1 MNNIKVRTKLI
12 IVMVIALIALALCSM
27 VSSTSLSGLGDN
39 ALDIIEN
46 DMRSSYDEQIKA
58 QVDNVISL
66 CQSIYNRY
74 EKGEYTLD
82 EAEKLAADQI
92 RDLRYGNNGYFWV
105 DTYDGT
111 NVVLLGNDTEGTN
124 RMDAVDANGFAYMQA
139 IISAGR
145 QEDGG
150 FTDYVFPREGET
162 EPSPKRAYSKAFEP
176 FGWVLGTG
184 NYTDDIDEDVLG
196 VKNEFSS
203 YESNSRMAIIG
214 IAVVMEVILILVLT
228 LITVSIVKPLKKSLT
243 HIDEIA
249 QGDFS
254 KEFEQDLLKRK
265 DDFGQLADSLEK
277 MRSEMKELIGEVK
290 SEALGIT
297 GMVQEI
303 DTSIRALDDQIENVS
318 ATTEEL
324 AAGMEET
331 AASSEEINAMS
342 HEIESAAKSIAERS
356 QDGANE
362 ADEIRER
369 AVKIKKD
376 TDENDRRTRSIHE
389 EINESLTKALE
400 DIKVVDQINVLAKSI
415 MDITG
420 QTNLLALNASIEAA
434 RAGDA
439 GKGFAVVADEIRVLS
454 EQTKQ
459 STENIEEIISK
470 LDKNAADTISSM
482 DHVMEKIGG
491 QDDMIHEIEDN
502 FSDIREGMSQL
513 KVNSIHMSE
522 YAKVLKESNT
532 SLVDS
537 TNTLS
542 STSEEVSA
550 SAEETNAMC
559 ADNAEHFKVIHNV
572 LTELTKDT
580 SKMDGFIEEYNRL
593 HAEE

>member
-1 MNNIKVRTKLI
+1 MNNIKVRTKLV
-12 IVMVIALIALALCSM
+12 IVMVIALIALALCTVISN
-27 VSSTSLSGLGDN
+27 TSLSGLGNN

-111 NVVLLGNDTEGTN
+111 NVVLLGNDTEETN
-124 RMDAVDANGFAYMQA
+124 RMDAVDTNGFAYMQA

-145 QEDGG
+145 QENGG

-228 LITVSIVKPLKKSLT
+228 LITASIVKPLKKSLT

-290 SEALGIT
+290 SEALEIT

-331 AASSEEINAMS
+331 AASSEEMNAMS

-434 RAGDA
+434 RAGEA
-439 GKGFAVVADEIRVLS
+439 GKGFAVVADEIRVLAEQSKAAVAHIQEVTGNVTAAVENLANDAERLLEFVGNDVVESLGGFAEMANSYNSDAANVDSLVTDFSASS
-454 EQTKQ
+454 EQLLASINGVMDAISDVSKTATEGATGTTDIAEKVGNVVQEAEAIKQ
-459 STENIEEIISK
+459 KAET
-470 LDKNAADTISSM
+470 TY
-482 DHVMEKIGG
+482 H
-491 QDDMIHEIEDN
+491 
-502 FSDIREGMSQL
+502 
-513 KVNSIHMSE
+513 
-522 YAKVLKESNT
+522 
-532 SLVDS
+532 
-537 TNTLS
+537 
-542 STSEEVSA
+542 
-550 SAEETNAMC
+550 SAE
-559 ADNAEHFKVIHNV
+559 KLQKNV
-572 LTELTKDT
+572 ER
-580 SKMDGFIEEYNRL
+580 FIV
-593 HAEE
+593 

>member
-1 MNNIKVRTKLI
+1 MNNIKVRTKLV
-12 IVMVIALIALALCSM
+12 IVMVIALIALALCAVISN
-27 VSSTSLSGLGDN
+27 TSLSGLGNN

-46 DMRSSYDEQIKA
+46 DMRSSYDKQIKA

-124 RMDAVDANGFAYMQA
+124 RMDAVDTNGFAYIQA
-139 IISAGR
+139 IINAGK

-162 EPSPKRAYSKAFEP
+162 ESSPKRAYSKAFEP

-184 NYTDDIDEDVLG
+184 NYTDDIDDDVLD

-214 IAVVMEVILILVLT
+214 IAVVMEVILISVLT
-228 LITVSIVKPLKKSLT
+228 LITVSIVKPLKKSLA
-243 HIDEIA
+243 HIEEIA

-290 SEALGIT
+290 SEALEIT

-303 DTSIRALDDQIENVS
+303 DTSLQALDDQIENVS

-331 AASSEEINAMS
+331 AASSEEMNAMS

-434 RAGDA
+434 RAGEA
-439 GKGFAVVADEIRVLS
+439 GKGFAVVADEIRVLAEQSKAAVAHIQEVTGNVTAAVENLANDAERLLEFVGNDVVESLGGFAEMANSYNSDAANVDSLVTDFSASS
-454 EQTKQ
+454 EQLLASINGVMDAISDVSKTATEGATGTTDIAEKVGNVVQEAEAIKQ
-459 STENIEEIISK
+459 KAET
-470 LDKNAADTISSM
+470 TY
-482 DHVMEKIGG
+482 H
-491 QDDMIHEIEDN
+491 
-502 FSDIREGMSQL
+502 
-513 KVNSIHMSE
+513 
-522 YAKVLKESNT
+522 
-532 SLVDS
+532 
-537 TNTLS
+537 
-542 STSEEVSA
+542 
-550 SAEETNAMC
+550 SAE
-559 ADNAEHFKVIHNV
+559 KLQKNV
-572 LTELTKDT
+572 ER
-580 SKMDGFIEEYNRL
+580 FIV
-593 HAEE
+593 

>member
-1 MNNIKVRTKLI
+1 MNNIKVRTKLV
-12 IVMVIALIALALCSM
+12 IVMVIALIALALCAVISN
-27 VSSTSLSGLGDN
+27 TSLSGLGNN

-82 EAEKLAADQI
+82 EAEKLAVDQI

-111 NVVLLGNDTEGTN
+111 NVVLFGNDTEGTN
-124 RMDAVDANGFAYMQA
+124 RMDAVDTNGFAYMQA

-145 QEDGG
+145 QENGG

-290 SEALGIT
+290 SEALEIT

-434 RAGDA
+434 RAGEA
-439 GKGFAVVADEIRVLS
+439 GKGFAVVADEIRVLAEQSKAAVAHIQEVTGNVTAAVENLANDAERLLEFVGNDVVESLGGFAEMANSYNSDAANVDSLVTDFSASS
-454 EQTKQ
+454 EQLLASINGVMDAISDVSKTATEGATGTTDIAEKVGNVVQEAEAIKQ
-459 STENIEEIISK
+459 KAET
-470 LDKNAADTISSM
+470 TY
-482 DHVMEKIGG
+482 H
-491 QDDMIHEIEDN
+491 
-502 FSDIREGMSQL
+502 
-513 KVNSIHMSE
+513 
-522 YAKVLKESNT
+522 
-532 SLVDS
+532 
-537 TNTLS
+537 
-542 STSEEVSA
+542 
-550 SAEETNAMC
+550 SAE
-559 ADNAEHFKVIHNV
+559 KLQKNV
-572 LTELTKDT
+572 ER
-580 SKMDGFIEEYNRL
+580 FIV
-593 HAEE
+593 

>member
-1 MNNIKVRTKLI
+1 MNNIKVRTKLV
-12 IVMVIALIALALCSM
+12 IVMVIALIALALCAVISN
-27 VSSTSLSGLGDN
+27 TSLSGLGDN

-124 RMDAVDANGFAYMQA
+124 RMDAVDTNGFAYMQA
-139 IISAGR
+139 IINAGK

-162 EPSPKRAYSKAFEP
+162 ESSPKRAYSKAFEP

-184 NYTDDIDEDVLG
+184 NYTDDIDDDVLD

-228 LITVSIVKPLKKSLT
+228 LITASIVKPLKKSLT
-243 HIDEIA
+243 HINEIA

-290 SEALGIT
+290 SEALEIT

-303 DTSIRALDDQIENVS
+303 DTSLQALDDQIENVS

-434 RAGDA
+434 RAGEA
-439 GKGFAVVADEIRVLS
+439 GKGFAVVADEIRVLAEQSKAAVAHIQEVTGNVTAAVENLANDAERLLEFVGNDVVESLGGFAEMANSYNSDAANVDSLVTDFSASS
-454 EQTKQ
+454 EQLLASINGVMDAISDVSKTATEGATGTTDIAEKVGNVVQEAEAIKQ
-459 STENIEEIISK
+459 KAET
-470 LDKNAADTISSM
+470 TY
-482 DHVMEKIGG
+482 H
-491 QDDMIHEIEDN
+491 
-502 FSDIREGMSQL
+502 
-513 KVNSIHMSE
+513 
-522 YAKVLKESNT
+522 
-532 SLVDS
+532 
-537 TNTLS
+537 
-542 STSEEVSA
+542 
-550 SAEETNAMC
+550 SAE
-559 ADNAEHFKVIHNV
+559 KLQKNV
-572 LTELTKDT
+572 ER
-580 SKMDGFIEEYNRL
+580 FIV
-593 HAEE
+593 

>member
-1 MNNIKVRTKLI
+1 MNNIKVRTKLV
-12 IVMVIALIALALCSM
+12 IVMVIALIALALCTVISN
-27 VSSTSLSGLGDN
+27 TSLSGLGNN

-124 RMDAVDANGFAYMQA
+124 RMDAVDTNGFAYMQA

-145 QEDGG
+145 QENGG

-228 LITVSIVKPLKKSLT
+228 LIIASIVKPLKKSLT
-243 HIDEIA
+243 HINEIA

-434 RAGDA
+434 RAGEA
-439 GKGFAVVADEIRVLS
+439 GKGFAVVADEIRVLAEQSKAAVAHIQEVTGNVTAAVENLANDAERLLEFVGNDVVESLGGFAEMANSYNSDAANVDSLVTDFSASS
-454 EQTKQ
+454 EQLLASINGVMDAISDVSKTATEGATGTTDIAEKVGNVVQEAEAIKQ
-459 STENIEEIISK
+459 KAET
-470 LDKNAADTISSM
+470 TY
-482 DHVMEKIGG
+482 H
-491 QDDMIHEIEDN
+491 
-502 FSDIREGMSQL
+502 
-513 KVNSIHMSE
+513 
-522 YAKVLKESNT
+522 
-532 SLVDS
+532 
-537 TNTLS
+537 
-542 STSEEVSA
+542 
-550 SAEETNAMC
+550 SAE
-559 ADNAEHFKVIHNV
+559 KLQKNV
-572 LTELTKDT
+572 ER
-580 SKMDGFIEEYNRL
+580 FIV
-593 HAEE
+593 

>member
-1 MNNIKVRTKLI
+1 
-12 IVMVIALIALALCSM
+12 
-27 VSSTSLSGLGDN
+27 
-39 ALDIIEN
+39 
-46 DMRSSYDEQIKA
+46 
-58 QVDNVISL
+58 
-66 CQSIYNRY
+66 
-74 EKGEYTLD
+74 
-82 EAEKLAADQI
+82 
-92 RDLRYGNNGYFWV
+92 
-105 DTYDGT
+105 
-111 NVVLLGNDTEGTN
+111 
-124 RMDAVDANGFAYMQA
+124 MDAVDTNGFAYMQA

-145 QEDGG
+145 QENGG

-228 LITVSIVKPLKKSLT
+228 LITASIVKPLKKSLT

-290 SEALGIT
+290 SEALEIT

-369 AVKIKKD
+369 AVKIKK
-376 TDENDRRTRSIHE
+376 I
-389 EINESLTKALE
+389 
-400 DIKVVDQINVLAKSI
+400 
-415 MDITG
+415 
-420 QTNLLALNASIEAA
+420 
-434 RAGDA
+434 
-439 GKGFAVVADEIRVLS
+439 
-454 EQTKQ
+454 QTKM
-459 STENIEEIISK
+459 T
-470 LDKNAADTISSM
+470 DVPDRFM
-482 DHVMEKIGG
+482 
-491 QDDMIHEIEDN
+491 
-502 FSDIREGMSQL
+502 R
-513 KVNSIHMSE
+513 
-522 YAKVLKESNT
+522 
-532 SLVDS
+532 
-537 TNTLS
+537 
-542 STSEEVSA
+542 
-550 SAEETNAMC
+550 
-559 ADNAEHFKVIHNV
+559 
-572 LTELTKDT
+572 
-580 SKMDGFIEEYNRL
+580 RL
-593 HAEE
+593 MRA

>member
-1 MNNIKVRTKLI
+1 MNNIKVRTKLV
-12 IVMVIALIALALCSM
+12 IVMVIALIALALCTVISN
-27 VSSTSLSGLGDN
+27 TSLSGLGNN

-124 RMDAVDANGFAYMQA
+124 RMDAVDTNGFAYMQA
-139 IISAGR
+139 IINAGK

-162 EPSPKRAYSKAFEP
+162 ESSPKRAYSKAFEP

-184 NYTDDIDEDVLG
+184 NYTDDIDDDVLD

-434 RAGDA
+434 RAGEA
-439 GKGFAVVADEIRVLS
+439 GKGFAVVADEIRVLAEQSKAAVAHIQEVTGNVTAAVENLANDAERLLEFVGNDVVESLGGFAEMANSYNSDAANVDSLVTDFSASS
-454 EQTKQ
+454 EQLLASINGVMDAISDVSKTATEGATGTTDIAEKVGNVVQEAEAIKQ
-459 STENIEEIISK
+459 KAET
-470 LDKNAADTISSM
+470 TY
-482 DHVMEKIGG
+482 H
-491 QDDMIHEIEDN
+491 
-502 FSDIREGMSQL
+502 
-513 KVNSIHMSE
+513 
-522 YAKVLKESNT
+522 
-532 SLVDS
+532 
-537 TNTLS
+537 
-542 STSEEVSA
+542 
-550 SAEETNAMC
+550 SAE
-559 ADNAEHFKVIHNV
+559 KLQKNV
-572 LTELTKDT
+572 ER
-580 SKMDGFIEEYNRL
+580 FIV
-593 HAEE
+593 

>member
-1 MNNIKVRTKLI
+1 MNNIKVRTKLV
-12 IVMVIALIALALCSM
+12 IVMVIALIALVLCSI
-27 VSSTSLSGLGDN
+27 VSNTSLSGLGNN

-124 RMDAVDANGFAYMQA
+124 RMDAVDTNGFAYMQA

-145 QEDGG
+145 QENGG

-228 LITVSIVKPLKKSLT
+228 LITASIVKPLKKSLT

-290 SEALGIT
+290 SEALEIT

-434 RAGDA
+434 RAGEA
-439 GKGFAVVADEIRVLS
+439 GKGFAVVADEIRVLAEQSKAAVAHIQEVTGNVTAAVENLANDAERLLEFVGNDVVESLGGFAEMANSYNSDAANVDSLVTDFSASS
-454 EQTKQ
+454 EQLLASINGVMDAISDVSKTATEGATGTTDIAEKVGIVVQEAEAIKQ
-459 STENIEEIISK
+459 KAET
-470 LDKNAADTISSM
+470 TY
-482 DHVMEKIGG
+482 H
-491 QDDMIHEIEDN
+491 
-502 FSDIREGMSQL
+502 
-513 KVNSIHMSE
+513 
-522 YAKVLKESNT
+522 
-532 SLVDS
+532 
-537 TNTLS
+537 
-542 STSEEVSA
+542 
-550 SAEETNAMC
+550 SAE
-559 ADNAEHFKVIHNV
+559 KLQKNV
-572 LTELTKDT
+572 ER
-580 SKMDGFIEEYNRL
+580 FIV
-593 HAEE
+593 

>member
-1 MNNIKVRTKLI
+1 MNNIKVRTKLV
-12 IVMVIALIALALCSM
+12 IVMVIALIALALCAVISN
-27 VSSTSLSGLGDN
+27 TSLSGLGNN

-124 RMDAVDANGFAYMQA
+124 RMDAVDTNGFAYIQA
-139 IISAGR
+139 IINAGK

-162 EPSPKRAYSKAFEP
+162 ESSPKRAYSKAFEP

-184 NYTDDIDEDVLG
+184 NYTDDIDDDVLD

-214 IAVVMEVILILVLT
+214 IAVVMEVILISVLT
-228 LITVSIVKPLKKSLT
+228 LITVSIVKPLKKSLA
-243 HIDEIA
+243 HIEEIA

-290 SEALGIT
+290 SEALEIT

-303 DTSIRALDDQIENVS
+303 DTSLQALDDQIENVS

-331 AASSEEINAMS
+331 AASSEEMNAMS

-389 EINESLTKALE
+389 EINESLTKALD

-434 RAGDA
+434 RAGEA
-439 GKGFAVVADEIRVLS
+439 GKGFAVVADEIRVLAEQSKAAVAHIQEVTVNVTAAVENLANDAERLLEFVGNDVVESLGGFAEMANSYNSDAANVDSLVTDFSASS
-454 EQTKQ
+454 EQLLASINGVMDAISDVSKTATEGATGTTDIAEKVGNVVQEAEAIKQ
-459 STENIEEIISK
+459 KAET
-470 LDKNAADTISSM
+470 TY
-482 DHVMEKIGG
+482 H
-491 QDDMIHEIEDN
+491 
-502 FSDIREGMSQL
+502 
-513 KVNSIHMSE
+513 
-522 YAKVLKESNT
+522 
-532 SLVDS
+532 
-537 TNTLS
+537 
-542 STSEEVSA
+542 
-550 SAEETNAMC
+550 SAE
-559 ADNAEHFKVIHNV
+559 KLQKNV
-572 LTELTKDT
+572 ER
-580 SKMDGFIEEYNRL
+580 FIV
-593 HAEE
+593 

>member
-46 DMRSSYDEQIKA
+46 DMRSSYDEHIKA

-434 RAGDA
+434 RAGEA
-439 GKGFAVVADEIRVLS
+439 GKGFAVVADEIRVLAEQSKAAVAHIQEVTGNVTAAVENLANDAERLLEFVGNDVVESLGGFAEMANSYNSDAANVDSLVTDFSASS
-454 EQTKQ
+454 EQLLASINGVMDAISDVSKTATEGATGTTDIAEKVGNVVQEAEAIKQ
-459 STENIEEIISK
+459 KAET
-470 LDKNAADTISSM
+470 TY
-482 DHVMEKIGG
+482 H
-491 QDDMIHEIEDN
+491 
-502 FSDIREGMSQL
+502 
-513 KVNSIHMSE
+513 
-522 YAKVLKESNT
+522 
-532 SLVDS
+532 
-537 TNTLS
+537 
-542 STSEEVSA
+542 
-550 SAEETNAMC
+550 SAE
-559 ADNAEHFKVIHNV
+559 KLQKNV
-572 LTELTKDT
+572 ER
-580 SKMDGFIEEYNRL
+580 FIV
-593 HAEE
+593 

>member
-12 IVMVIALIALALCSM
+12 IVMVIALIALVLCSI
-27 VSSTSLSGLGDN
+27 VSNTSLSGLGNN

-124 RMDAVDANGFAYMQA
+124 RMDAVDTNGFAYMQA

-145 QEDGG
+145 QENGG

-228 LITVSIVKPLKKSLT
+228 LITASIVKPLKKSLT

-290 SEALGIT
+290 SEALEIT

-331 AASSEEINAMS
+331 AASSEEMNAMS

-434 RAGDA
+434 RAGEA
-439 GKGFAVVADEIRVLS
+439 GKGFAVVADEIRVLAEQSKAAVAHIQEVTGNVTAAVENLANDAERLLEFVGNDVVESLGGFAEMANSYNSDAANVDSLVTDFSASS
-454 EQTKQ
+454 EQLLASINGVMDAISDVSKTATEGATGTTDIAEKVGNVVQEAEAIKQ
-459 STENIEEIISK
+459 KAET
-470 LDKNAADTISSM
+470 TY
-482 DHVMEKIGG
+482 H
-491 QDDMIHEIEDN
+491 
-502 FSDIREGMSQL
+502 
-513 KVNSIHMSE
+513 
-522 YAKVLKESNT
+522 
-532 SLVDS
+532 
-537 TNTLS
+537 
-542 STSEEVSA
+542 
-550 SAEETNAMC
+550 SAE
-559 ADNAEHFKVIHNV
+559 KLQKNV
-572 LTELTKDT
+572 ER
-580 SKMDGFIEEYNRL
+580 FIV
-593 HAEE
+593 

>member
-1 MNNIKVRTKLI
+1 MNNIKVRTKLV
-12 IVMVIALIALALCSM
+12 IVMVIALIALALCTVISN
-27 VSSTSLSGLGDN
+27 TSLSGLGNN

-124 RMDAVDANGFAYMQA
+124 RMDAVDTNGFAYMQA

-145 QEDGG
+145 QENGG

-162 EPSPKRAYSKAFEP
+162 ESSPKRAYSKAFEP

-184 NYTDDIDEDVLG
+184 NYTDDIDDDVLD

-228 LITVSIVKPLKKSLT
+228 LITASIVKPLKKSLT

-290 SEALGIT
+290 SEALEIT

-434 RAGDA
+434 RAGEA
-439 GKGFAVVADEIRVLS
+439 GKGFAVVADEIRVLAEQSKAAVAHIQEVTGNVTAAVENLANDAERLLEFVGNDVVESLGGFAEMANSYNSDAANVDSLVTDFSASS
-454 EQTKQ
+454 EQLLASINGVMDAISDVSKTATEGATGTTDIAEKVGNVVQEAEAIKQ
-459 STENIEEIISK
+459 KAET
-470 LDKNAADTISSM
+470 TY
-482 DHVMEKIGG
+482 H
-491 QDDMIHEIEDN
+491 
-502 FSDIREGMSQL
+502 
-513 KVNSIHMSE
+513 
-522 YAKVLKESNT
+522 
-532 SLVDS
+532 
-537 TNTLS
+537 
-542 STSEEVSA
+542 
-550 SAEETNAMC
+550 SAE
-559 ADNAEHFKVIHNV
+559 KLQKNV
-572 LTELTKDT
+572 ER
-580 SKMDGFIEEYNRL
+580 FIV
-593 HAEE
+593 

>member
-1 MNNIKVRTKLI
+1 MMNK
-12 IVMVIALIALALCSM
+12 
-27 VSSTSLSGLGDN
+27 
-39 ALDIIEN
+39 
-46 DMRSSYDEQIKA
+46 IKA

-111 NVVLLGNDTEGTN
+111 NVVLFGNDTEGTN
-124 RMDAVDANGFAYMQA
+124 RMDAVDTNGFAYMQA

-145 QEDGG
+145 QENGG

-290 SEALGIT
+290 SEALEIT

-434 RAGDA
+434 RAGEA
-439 GKGFAVVADEIRVLS
+439 GKGFAVVADEIRVLAEQSKAAVAHIQEVTGNVTAAVENLANDAERLLEFVGNDVVESLGGFAEMANSYNSDAANVDSLVTDFSASS
-454 EQTKQ
+454 EQLLASINGVMDAISDVSKTATEGATGTTDIAEKVGNVVQEAEAIKQ
-459 STENIEEIISK
+459 KAET
-470 LDKNAADTISSM
+470 TY
-482 DHVMEKIGG
+482 H
-491 QDDMIHEIEDN
+491 
-502 FSDIREGMSQL
+502 
-513 KVNSIHMSE
+513 
-522 YAKVLKESNT
+522 
-532 SLVDS
+532 
-537 TNTLS
+537 
-542 STSEEVSA
+542 
-550 SAEETNAMC
+550 SAE
-559 ADNAEHFKVIHNV
+559 KLQKNV
-572 LTELTKDT
+572 ER
-580 SKMDGFIEEYNRL
+580 FIV
-593 HAEE
+593 

>member
-1 MNNIKVRTKLI
+1 MNNIKVRTKLV
-12 IVMVIALIALALCSM
+12 IVMVISLIALALCAVISN
-27 VSSTSLSGLGDN
+27 TSLSGLGNN

-124 RMDAVDANGFAYMQA
+124 RMDAVDTNGFAYMQA
-139 IISAGR
+139 IINAGK

-162 EPSPKRAYSKAFEP
+162 ESSPKRAYSKAFEP

-184 NYTDDIDEDVLG
+184 NYTDDIDDDVLD

-214 IAVVMEVILILVLT
+214 IAVVMEVILISVLT
-228 LITVSIVKPLKKSLT
+228 LITVSIVKPLKKSLA
-243 HIDEIA
+243 HIEEIA

-277 MRSEMKELIGEVK
+277 MRSEMNELIGEVK
-290 SEALGIT
+290 SEALEIT

-303 DTSIRALDDQIENVS
+303 DTSLQALDDQIENVS

-434 RAGDA
+434 RAGEA
-439 GKGFAVVADEIRVLS
+439 GKGFAVVADEIRVLAEQSKAAVAHIQEVTVNVTAAVENLANDAERLLEFVGNDVVESLGGFAEMANSYNSDAANVDSLVTDFSASS
-454 EQTKQ
+454 EQLLASINGVMDAISDVSKTATEGATGTTDIAEKVGIVVQETEAIKQ
-459 STENIEEIISK
+459 KAET
-470 LDKNAADTISSM
+470 TY
-482 DHVMEKIGG
+482 H
-491 QDDMIHEIEDN
+491 
-502 FSDIREGMSQL
+502 
-513 KVNSIHMSE
+513 
-522 YAKVLKESNT
+522 
-532 SLVDS
+532 
-537 TNTLS
+537 
-542 STSEEVSA
+542 
-550 SAEETNAMC
+550 SAE
-559 ADNAEHFKVIHNV
+559 KLQKNV
-572 LTELTKDT
+572 ER
-580 SKMDGFIEEYNRL
+580 FIV
-593 HAEE
+593 

>member
-1 MNNIKVRTKLI
+1 MNNIKVRTKLV
-12 IVMVIALIALALCSM
+12 IVMVIALIALALCAVISN
-27 VSSTSLSGLGDN
+27 TSLSGLGNN

-46 DMRSSYDEQIKA
+46 DMRSSYDKQIKA

-82 EAEKLAADQI
+82 EAKKLAADQI

-124 RMDAVDANGFAYMQA
+124 RMDAVDTNGFAYMQA
-139 IISAGR
+139 IINAGK
-145 QEDGG
+145 QEGGG

-162 EPSPKRAYSKAFEP
+162 ESSPKRAYSKAFEP

-184 NYTDDIDEDVLG
+184 NYTDDIDDDVLD

-214 IAVVMEVILILVLT
+214 IAVVMEVILISVLT
-228 LITVSIVKPLKKSLT
+228 LITISIVKPLKKSLA
-243 HIDEIA
+243 HIEEIA

-277 MRSEMKELIGEVK
+277 MRSEMNELIGEVK
-290 SEALGIT
+290 SEALEIT

-303 DTSIRALDDQIENVS
+303 DTSLQALDDQIENVS

-389 EINESLTKALE
+389 EINESLTKALD

-434 RAGDA
+434 RAGEA
-439 GKGFAVVADEIRVLS
+439 GKGFAVVADEIRVLAEQSKAAVAHIQEVTVNVTAAVENLANDAERLLEFVGNDVVESLGGFAEMANSYNSDAANVDSLVTDFSASS
-454 EQTKQ
+454 EQLLASINGVMDAISDVSKTATEGATGTTDIAEKVGIVVQETEAIKQ
-459 STENIEEIISK
+459 KAET
-470 LDKNAADTISSM
+470 TY
-482 DHVMEKIGG
+482 H
-491 QDDMIHEIEDN
+491 
-502 FSDIREGMSQL
+502 
-513 KVNSIHMSE
+513 
-522 YAKVLKESNT
+522 
-532 SLVDS
+532 
-537 TNTLS
+537 
-542 STSEEVSA
+542 
-550 SAEETNAMC
+550 SAE
-559 ADNAEHFKVIHNV
+559 KLQKNV
-572 LTELTKDT
+572 ER
-580 SKMDGFIEEYNRL
+580 FIV
-593 HAEE
+593 

>member
-1 MNNIKVRTKLI
+1 MNNIKVRTKLV
-12 IVMVIALIALALCSM
+12 IVMVIALIALALCTVISN
-27 VSSTSLSGLGDN
+27 TSLSGLGNN

-124 RMDAVDANGFAYMQA
+124 RMDAVDTNGFAYMQA

-145 QEDGG
+145 QENGG

-228 LITVSIVKPLKKSLT
+228 LITASIVKPLKKSLT

-290 SEALGIT
+290 SEALEIT

-400 DIKVVDQINVLAKSI
+400 DIKAVDQINVLAKSI

-434 RAGDA
+434 RAGEA
-439 GKGFAVVADEIRVLS
+439 GKGFAVVADEIRVLAEQSKAAVAHIQEVTGNVTAAVENLANDAERLLEFVGNDVVESLGGFAEMANSYNSDAANVDSLVTDFSASS
-454 EQTKQ
+454 EQLLASINGVMDAISDVSKTATEGATGTTDIAEKVGNVVQEAEAIKQ
-459 STENIEEIISK
+459 KAET
-470 LDKNAADTISSM
+470 TY
-482 DHVMEKIGG
+482 H
-491 QDDMIHEIEDN
+491 
-502 FSDIREGMSQL
+502 
-513 KVNSIHMSE
+513 
-522 YAKVLKESNT
+522 
-532 SLVDS
+532 
-537 TNTLS
+537 
-542 STSEEVSA
+542 
-550 SAEETNAMC
+550 SAE
-559 ADNAEHFKVIHNV
+559 KLQKNV
-572 LTELTKDT
+572 ER
-580 SKMDGFIEEYNRL
+580 FIV
-593 HAEE
+593 

>member
-1 MNNIKVRTKLI
+1 MNNIKVRTKLV
-12 IVMVIALIALALCSM
+12 IVMVIALIALALCAVISN
-27 VSSTSLSGLGDN
+27 TSLSGLGDN

-124 RMDAVDANGFAYMQA
+124 RMDAVDTNGFAYMQA
-139 IISAGR
+139 IINAGK

-162 EPSPKRAYSKAFEP
+162 ESSPKRAYSKAFEP

-184 NYTDDIDEDVLG
+184 NYTDDIDDDVLD

-228 LITVSIVKPLKKSLT
+228 LITASIVKPLKKSLT
-243 HIDEIA
+243 HINEIA

-290 SEALGIT
+290 SEALEIT

-331 AASSEEINAMS
+331 AASSEEMNAMS

-356 QDGANE
+356 QDGATE
-362 ADEIRER
+362 ADEIRDR

-434 RAGDA
+434 RAGEA
-439 GKGFAVVADEIRVLS
+439 GKGFAVVADEIRVLAEQSKAAVAHIQEVTGNVTAAVENLANDAERLLEFVGNDVVESLGGFAEMANSYNSDAANVDSLVTDFSASS
-454 EQTKQ
+454 EQLLASINGVMDAISDVSKTATEGATGTTDIAEKVGIVVQEAEAIKQ
-459 STENIEEIISK
+459 KAET
-470 LDKNAADTISSM
+470 TY
-482 DHVMEKIGG
+482 
-491 QDDMIHEIEDN
+491 
-502 FSDIREGMSQL
+502 R
-513 KVNSIHMSE
+513 
-522 YAKVLKESNT
+522 
-532 SLVDS
+532 
-537 TNTLS
+537 
-542 STSEEVSA
+542 
-550 SAEETNAMC
+550 SAE
-559 ADNAEHFKVIHNV
+559 KLQKNV
-572 LTELTKDT
+572 ER
-580 SKMDGFIEEYNRL
+580 FIV
-593 HAEE
+593 

>member
-1 MNNIKVRTKLI
+1 MNNIKVRTKLV
-12 IVMVIALIALALCSM
+12 IVMVIALIALVLCSI
-27 VSSTSLSGLGDN
+27 VSNTSLSGLGNN

-124 RMDAVDANGFAYMQA
+124 RMDAVDTNGFAYMQA
-139 IISAGR
+139 IINAGK

-162 EPSPKRAYSKAFEP
+162 ESSPKRAYSKAFEP

-184 NYTDDIDEDVLG
+184 NYTDDIDDDVLD

-228 LITVSIVKPLKKSLT
+228 LITASIVKPLKKSLT

-290 SEALGIT
+290 SEALEIT

-434 RAGDA
+434 RAGEA
-439 GKGFAVVADEIRVLS
+439 GKGFAVVADEIRVLAEQSKAAVAHIQEVTGNVTAAVENLANDAERLLEFVGNDVVESLGGFAEMANSYNSDAANVDSLVTDFSASS
-454 EQTKQ
+454 EQLLASINGVMDAISDVSKTATEGATGTTDIAEKVGNVVQEAEAIKQ
-459 STENIEEIISK
+459 KAET
-470 LDKNAADTISSM
+470 TY
-482 DHVMEKIGG
+482 H
-491 QDDMIHEIEDN
+491 
-502 FSDIREGMSQL
+502 
-513 KVNSIHMSE
+513 
-522 YAKVLKESNT
+522 
-532 SLVDS
+532 
-537 TNTLS
+537 
-542 STSEEVSA
+542 
-550 SAEETNAMC
+550 SAE
-559 ADNAEHFKVIHNV
+559 KLQKNV
-572 LTELTKDT
+572 ER
-580 SKMDGFIEEYNRL
+580 FIV
-593 HAEE
+593 

>member
-27 VSSTSLSGLGDN
+27 VSSTSLSGLGNN
-39 ALDIIEN
+39 ALDIIES

-58 QVDNVISL
+58 EVDSVISL
-66 CQSIYNRY
+66 CQSIYNQY
-74 EKGEYTLD
+74 EKGDYTLD
-82 EAEKLAADQI
+82 EAKKLAADQI

-124 RMDAVDANGFAYMQA
+124 RMDAVDTNGFAYIQA
-139 IISAGR
+139 IISAGK

-150 FTDYVFPREGET
+150 FTDYVFPKEGET
-162 EPSPKRAYSKAFEP
+162 ESSPKRAYSKAFEP

-184 NYTDDIDEDVLG
+184 NYTDDIDDEVLG

-203 YESNSRMAIIG
+203 YASNSRMQIIG
-214 IAVVMEVILILVLT
+214 IAVAMEVILILVLT
-228 LITVSIVKPLKKSLT
+228 MITVSIVKPLKKSLT
-243 HIDEIA
+243 HINEMA

-254 KEFEQDLLKRK
+254 KEFEQNLLKRK

-277 MRSEMKELIGEVK
+277 MRSEMNELIGEVK
-290 SEALGIT
+290 SEALEIT

-303 DTSIRALDDQIENVS
+303 DTSLQALDDQIENVS

-331 AASSEEINAMS
+331 AASSEEMNAMS

-356 QDGANE
+356 QDGATE
-362 ADEIRER
+362 ADEIRDR

-434 RAGDA
+434 RAGEA
-439 GKGFAVVADEIRVLS
+439 GKGFAVVADEIRVLAEQSKAAVSHIQEVTGNVTAAVENLANDAERLLEFVGNDVVESLGGFAEMANSYNSDAANVDSLVTDFSASS
-454 EQTKQ
+454 EQLLASINGVMDAISDVSKTATEGATGTTDIAEKVGIVVQEAEAIKQ
-459 STENIEEIISK
+459 KAET
-470 LDKNAADTISSM
+470 TY
-482 DHVMEKIGG
+482 
-491 QDDMIHEIEDN
+491 
-502 FSDIREGMSQL
+502 R
-513 KVNSIHMSE
+513 
-522 YAKVLKESNT
+522 
-532 SLVDS
+532 
-537 TNTLS
+537 
-542 STSEEVSA
+542 
-550 SAEETNAMC
+550 SAE
-559 ADNAEHFKVIHNV
+559 KLQKNV
-572 LTELTKDT
+572 ER
-580 SKMDGFIEEYNRL
+580 FIV
-593 HAEE
+593 

>member
-1 MNNIKVRTKLI
+1 MNNIKVKTKLV
-12 IVMVIALIALALCSM
+12 IVMVIALIALALCAVISN
-27 VSSTSLSGLGDN
+27 TSLSGLGNN

-124 RMDAVDANGFAYMQA
+124 RMDAVDTNGFAYMQA
-139 IISAGR
+139 IINAGK

-162 EPSPKRAYSKAFEP
+162 ESSPKRAYSKAFEP

-184 NYTDDIDEDVLG
+184 NYTDDIDDDVLD

-228 LITVSIVKPLKKSLT
+228 LITASIVKPLKKSLT
-243 HIDEIA
+243 HINEIA

-290 SEALGIT
+290 SEALEIT

-303 DTSIRALDDQIENVS
+303 DTSLQALDDQIENVS

-331 AASSEEINAMS
+331 AASSEEMNAMS

-434 RAGDA
+434 RAGEA
-439 GKGFAVVADEIRVLS
+439 GKGFAVVADEIRVLAEQSKAAVAHIQEVTGNVTAAVENLANDAERLLEFVGNDVVESLGGFAEMANSYNSDAANVDSLVTDFSASS
-454 EQTKQ
+454 EQLLASINGVMDAISDVSKTATEGATGTTDIAEKVGNVVQEAEAIKQ
-459 STENIEEIISK
+459 KAET
-470 LDKNAADTISSM
+470 TY
-482 DHVMEKIGG
+482 H
-491 QDDMIHEIEDN
+491 
-502 FSDIREGMSQL
+502 
-513 KVNSIHMSE
+513 
-522 YAKVLKESNT
+522 
-532 SLVDS
+532 
-537 TNTLS
+537 
-542 STSEEVSA
+542 
-550 SAEETNAMC
+550 SAE
-559 ADNAEHFKVIHNV
+559 KLQKNV
-572 LTELTKDT
+572 ER
-580 SKMDGFIEEYNRL
+580 FIV
-593 HAEE
+593 

>member
-1 MNNIKVRTKLI
+1 MNNIKVRTKLV
-12 IVMVIALIALALCSM
+12 IVMVIALIALALCAVISN
-27 VSSTSLSGLGDN
+27 TSLSGLGDN

-82 EAEKLAADQI
+82 EAKKLAADQI

-124 RMDAVDANGFAYMQA
+124 RMDAVDTNGFAYIQA
-139 IISAGR
+139 IINAGK

-162 EPSPKRAYSKAFEP
+162 ESSPKRAYSKAFEP

-184 NYTDDIDEDVLG
+184 NYTDDIDDDVLD

-214 IAVVMEVILILVLT
+214 IAVVMEVILISVLT
-228 LITVSIVKPLKKSLT
+228 LITISIVKPLKKSLA
-243 HIDEIA
+243 HIEEIA

-290 SEALGIT
+290 SEALEIT

-303 DTSIRALDDQIENVS
+303 DTSLQALDDQIENVS

-389 EINESLTKALE
+389 EINESLIKALD

-434 RAGDA
+434 RAGEA
-439 GKGFAVVADEIRVLS
+439 GKGFAVVADEIRVLAEQSKAAVAHIQEVTVNVTAAVENLANDAERLLEFVGNDVVESLGGFAEMANSYNSDAANVDSLVTDFSASS
-454 EQTKQ
+454 EQLLASINGVMDAISDVSKTATEGATGTTDIAEKVGIVVQETEAIKQ
-459 STENIEEIISK
+459 KAET
-470 LDKNAADTISSM
+470 TY
-482 DHVMEKIGG
+482 H
-491 QDDMIHEIEDN
+491 
-502 FSDIREGMSQL
+502 
-513 KVNSIHMSE
+513 
-522 YAKVLKESNT
+522 
-532 SLVDS
+532 
-537 TNTLS
+537 
-542 STSEEVSA
+542 
-550 SAEETNAMC
+550 SAE
-559 ADNAEHFKVIHNV
+559 KLQKNV
-572 LTELTKDT
+572 ER
-580 SKMDGFIEEYNRL
+580 FIV
-593 HAEE
+593 